1 MGDLALG
8 ARWSQR
14 LRDDQDPQRRA
25 HGGNVAEVRGATG
38 EAHQAVGVC
47 WNVMVAGR
55 TRPITAGLIVAT
67 MLAVVGL
74 VAYLFGV
81 PSQHRHEH
89 VVWQNDFSAGD
100 FSGWSWWG
108 QGQGSIWGHISVVT
122 PASVGVPKLSGRYVA
137 RFQTTRA
144 DLAHG
149 RLNAKLYKWFDV
161 QTPDGQRSPSDVSG
175 NYSASY
181 YLPRSFQMRSA
192 TTWINLFQFKEQYQ
206 PTDGPSHSDP
216 LWWVQVGRASWA
228 EAYPGARWVGPKPSR
243 PDAPVLF
250 LNHWNNGW
258 HHQVVFAAAPI
269 GRWFQ
274 ITAALHQD
282 DRIDFYLDGHSF
294 ARADASEYPVSP
306 FHARSQSWIFGVGD
320 YGDANAGPLY
330 VGRASFSTPAVG

>member
-1 MGDLALG
+1 M
-8 ARWSQR
+8 
-14 LRDDQDPQRRA
+14 
-25 HGGNVAEVRGATG
+25 
-38 EAHQAVGVC
+38 
-47 WNVMVAGR
+47 VMVAGR

-74 VAYLFGV
+74 VAYLFAV

-89 VVWQNDFSAGD
+89 VVWQSDFSAGN

-108 QGQGSIWGHISVVT
+108 QGQRSIWGHISVVT
-122 PASVGVPKLSGRYVA
+122 PASVGVPKLSGRYIA

-144 DLAHG
+144 DLVHG

-161 QTPDGQRSPSDVSG
+161 QTPDGQRPPSDVSG

-181 YLPRSFQMRSA
+181 YLPKGFAMRS
-192 TTWINLFQFKEQYQ
+192 TKTWINMFQFKEQYQ
-206 PTDGPSHSDP
+206 PADGPSRSDP
-216 LWWVQVGRASWA
+216 LWWVQIGKASWA
-228 EAYPGARWVGPKPSR
+228 KGYPGASWVGPKPSR

-258 HHQVVFAAAPI
+258 HHQVVFAAAPV

-274 ITAALHQD
+274 IMAALHQD
-282 DRIDFYLDGHSF
+282 DRIDFYLDGHGF